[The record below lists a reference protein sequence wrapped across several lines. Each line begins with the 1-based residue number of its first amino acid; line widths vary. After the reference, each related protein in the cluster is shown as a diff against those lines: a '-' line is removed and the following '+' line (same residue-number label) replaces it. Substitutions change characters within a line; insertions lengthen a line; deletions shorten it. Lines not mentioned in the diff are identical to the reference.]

1 MAFRA
6 STTAVATA
14 RRFGTDAC
22 AGVAIIFALSLPVVT
37 IALGGAVDLARAHA
51 ARQTLSEVAS
61 LACQFASLPGIVGV
75 GDFAGGVNAAG
86 QTAYRTKVNDFI
98 ARTLRMQR
106 FEYPQ
111 TTDDPF
117 TFVPHGQ
124 AEIHLTASVPTAF
137 LAIARLPVVSV
148 DAAVHCFDQPPAS
161 EDGGASIARVTDGAT
176 SDPPYRSAPSYREQL
191 AQRRGPPPVTRF
203 CNPSLGPCKL
213 W

>member
-14 RRFGTDAC
+14 RRFGTDAR
-22 AGVAIIFALSLPVVT
+22 AGVAIIFAVSLPVVT

-61 LACQFASLPGIVGV
+61 LACQFASLPGVVGV

-124 AEIHLTASVPTAF
+124 AESTSPRACRPLSWRSPAF
-137 LAIARLPVVSV
+137 RSYRWTPRSI
-148 DAAVHCFDQPPAS
+148 
-161 EDGGASIARVTDGAT
+161 ASISRRPARTVA
-176 SDPPYRSAPSYREQL
+176 
-191 AQRRGPPPVTRF
+191 RRLRA
-203 CNPSLGPCKL
+203 
-213 W
+213 